1 MEGLRQYAVSVVSAA
16 LICGIVSRL
25 SSGGASKEIL
35 RLLSGIFLA
44 FAVLAPIARVDLG
57 QLELPD
63 LLDASDAASIS
74 QEGADAARKSMAA
87 LIQEHTEAYIVD
99 KATAL
104 HASLSAQVTV
114 SDDEIPIP
122 VAVRLTGV
130 VSPNVRRQMEDFIQ
144 EELGITRENQKWTG

>member
-1 MEGLRQYAVSVVSAA
+1 MTFTRLFAIS
-16 LICGIVSRL
+16 IVASRRW
-25 SSGGASKEIL
+25 GRRAGAGYS
-35 RLLSGIFLA
+35 
-44 FAVLAPIARVDLG
+44 
-57 QLELPD
+57 LPWV
-63 LLDASDAASIS
+63 
-74 QEGADAARKSMAA
+74 
-87 LIQEHTEAYIVD
+87 QEHTEAYIVD

-122 VAVRLTGV
+122 VAVRLTGA

>member
-16 LICGIVSRL
+16 LICGIVSSM

-44 FAVLAPIARVDLG
+44 FAVLVPIARVDLG
-57 QLELPD
+57 KLELPD
-63 LLDASDAASIS
+63 LLDASDASSIS
-74 QEGADAARKSMAA
+74 QEGVDTARKSMAS
-87 LIQEHTEAYIVD
+87 LIQAHTEAYIVD

-104 HASLSAQVTV
+104 HASLTAQVTV

-122 VAVRLTGV
+122 VAVRLTGA
-130 VSPNVRRQMEDFIQ
+130 VSPHVRRQVEDFIQ
-144 EELGITRENQKWTG
+144 EDLGIARENQKWTG

>member
-44 FAVLAPIARVDLG
+44 FAVLVPIARVDLG
-57 QLELPD
+57 KLELPD
-63 LLDASDAASIS
+63 FLEPYDASSIS
-74 QEGADAARKSMAA
+74 QEGVDTARKSMAS
-87 LIQEHTEAYIVD
+87 LIQAHTEAYIVD

-104 HASLSAQVTV
+104 HASLTAQVTV

-122 VAVRLTGV
+122 VAVRLTGA
-130 VSPNVRRQMEDFIQ
+130 VSPHVRRQVEDFIQ
-144 EELGITRENQKWTG
+144 EDLGIARENQKWTG